1 MPRAALPLPGVVPTA
16 RAALLAALAAP
27 LALVIAAS
35 SPGLWIAAPALGGVL
50 LALVL
55 ADALLAG
62 PLERLDF
69 VSPADMEVGAEHGLE
84 IVARFSG
91 GRQGA
96 VAAALSGDPRLFPG
110 GLAVTPLQAQADQ
123 WHARPAV
130 RPGRRGTGRI
140 DRLWLRWT
148 GPLGLGARQVS
159 HSVGREVSIWPDLA
173 QARSPALRVFLRDA
187 QLGMVARR
195 MRGEGS
201 QFEALTEYRQGMD
214 RRRIDWK
221 SSARHARLFAREY
234 ETERNTPIVFA
245 FDCGQAMCEPVDG
258 VPRIDRA
265 VSAALA
271 TAWVALKGG
280 DRVALFGFAERPLA
294 LSPFVAGSPS
304 FRALQQAAAGFD
316 YSAREANY
324 TLAMATLASQL
335 QRRSLVVV
343 FGEFTDPTSAELM
356 LESVGRLV
364 RRHVVLF
371 VMLADSELEPL
382 AGADPVDGETLA
394 RAVAAQS
401 LLRQRALVLRRL
413 RALGVDVIEA
423 PWRHVGTRLIDAY
436 LAIKQAGLVG

>member
-1 MPRAALPLPGVVPTA
+1 MPGLPRLAVVPTA

-27 LALVIAAS
+27 LALVIASS
-35 SPGLWIAAPALGGVL
+35 SPGLWIVAPALGGVL

-62 PLERLDF
+62 SLDR
-69 VSPADMEVGAEHGLE
+69 VDCTSPADAEVGAELGIELA
-84 IVARFSG
+84 ARFSG

-96 VAAALSGDPRLFPG
+96 VAAALAGDPRLFPG
-110 GLAVTPLQAQADQ
+110 GRAEVALAVGEDGWQA
-123 WHARPAV
+123 RLAV
-130 RPGRRGTGRI
+130 RPARRGTAAI

-148 GPLGLGARQVS
+148 GPLGLGARQV
-159 HSVGREVSIWPDLA
+159 VQVIDREVRIWPDLA
-173 QARSPALRVFLRDA
+173 QARSPALQVFLRDA

-201 QFEALTEYRQGMD
+201 QFEALAEYRQGMD

-234 ETERNTPIVFA
+234 ETERNTPVVLA

-294 LSPFVAGSPS
+294 LSPFVSGSAS
-304 FRALQQAAAGFD
+304 FRALQQAAAAFD
-316 YSAREANY
+316 YSPREANF

-382 AGADPVDGETLA
+382 ATADPVDGETLA

-413 RALGVDVIEA
+413 RALGVDVVEA
-423 PWRHVGTRLIDAY
+423 PWQAVGTRLIDAY